1 MYDGEMSRGKCPFPE
16 GQCPFHSV
24 GYWCYQ
30 QKSYI
35 TLTTVERVVD
45 DCTEFITHCDE
56 KMCGLN
62 KQNLVAVATSLEH
75 IDRLLHDAQQR
86 GLRWANAGSA
96 TSSTYVGS

>member
-1 MYDGEMSRGKCPFPE
+1 MSVPRGPMSVP
-16 GQCPFHSV
+16 QCRLLVLSTEVVLHLRRSSV
-24 GYWCYQ
+24 SWMIAQ
-30 QKSYI
+30 SLLHIVTK
-35 TLTTVERVVD
+35 
-45 DCTEFITHCDE
+45 

-86 GLRWANAGSA
+86 GLQWANAGSA